1 MDLGRNFQHGWRRLR
16 SAPIFAGFSVI
27 TLALG
32 IGATTAVYSLIH
44 VTTGPPPGI
53 AGVERMVEVYHYPTG
68 SGPMMNLAWEDY
80 QDLRARQ
87 SVFESVTGWTWFR
100 ASILAGGQ
108 TETSTAEIVDGDYFR
123 TLGVRMQVGRALQP
137 QDDLPDAPAVAVI
150 SNSLWHRRFGG
161 AADVLGQTMK
171 ISGTTFEIV
180 GVADAEFRGLFN
192 GGLIASSLWVPMHIA
207 RRAFPE
213 LKDDFA
219 PNSRDHRWVF
229 VRARLAAGRTVSQ
242 AMGQVATIGKQLDA
256 AFPIGLGADP
266 RSRGPYVIARPWGV
280 RAMTSRPMGV
290 PAPLL
295 RLLVGTTIGAVVLVL
310 LVACTNLANLTLAR
324 NIRRRGEMGTRF
336 ALGASRGQL
345 VLESIIEPLIL
356 TIAGGVAGMGVA
368 RVLMKAMSTEM
379 AIPGGI
385 VLQVLPRLDPATLA
399 AGSCA
404 TLIALL
410 VAGVVPV
417 LQSTRVDLR
426 SVLAADGGGTVAR
439 WRGRRYLVA
448 MQVTVSVLLVAVAAL
463 YAGEVRRQSQ
473 INTGMDLE
481 RLALAQVDFGSQ
493 RYDEERARQVADNAV
508 RQMASRPGVAA
519 VSVASGLPAGLT
531 TTVGATLTPVDAS
544 GATNVAFVAAT
555 PGVFE
560 TLGVAI
566 LRGRAFDS
574 RDTRGRTPVVLL
586 SEIAARQ
593 LFPDT
598 EPIGR
603 DVVFTRRRFVGESAQ
618 PPVTMTVIGVAADT
632 DAMGVGQRTA
642 GVAYLPLD
650 QHYESRLVLAARV
663 NREPEAFAGQLRAAI
678 ASVDPNLAVAQI
690 GTGLSL
696 AGPDTTFPRIVSSSA
711 SLLGL
716 MALVLALAGLY
727 GVLSQVVAGR
737 TREIG
742 VRLALGAGAPA
753 IRRMVIAQGLSPVVI
768 GLVAGLGSF
777 GLIGRAAMQPF
788 FLGLVPATDLTLMI
802 LLPALFLGAG
812 LVACYWPA
820 RRASRI
826 DPNVALR
833 NL

>member
-1 MDLGRNFQHGWRRLR
+1 MYLSRNLQHGWRRLR
-16 SAPIFAGFSVI
+16 SAPVFAAFSVI

-44 VTTGPPPGI
+44 VMTGPPPGI
-53 AGVERMVEVYHYPTG
+53 AGVERVVEVYHYPTG
-68 SGPMMNLAWEDY
+68 SVPMTNLAWEDY

-87 SVFESVTGWTWFR
+87 AVFESVTGWTWFR
-100 ASILAGGQ
+100 ASILAKGQ
-108 TETSTAEIVDGDYFR
+108 TATSTAEIVDGDYFR

-150 SNSLWHRRFGG
+150 SNRLWHRRFGG
-161 AADVLGQTMK
+161 TADVVGQTMK

-180 GVADAEFRGLFN
+180 GVADAEFQGLFN
-192 GGLIASSLWVPMHIA
+192 GGLIASNLWVPMHTA

-213 LKDDFA
+213 LKDQFA

-229 VRARLAAGRTVSQ
+229 VRGRLAAGRTVTQ

-256 AFPIGLGADP
+256 AFPIGLDRDP
-266 RSRGPYVIARPWGV
+266 RFRSPYVIARPWGV
-280 RAMTSRPMGV
+280 RTMSSRIMGV
-290 PAPLL
+290 PAALM
-295 RLLVGTTIGAVVLVL
+295 RLVVGTTIGAVVLVL
-310 LVACTNLANLTLAR
+310 LVACTNLANLMLAR
-324 NIRRRGEMGTRF
+324 NIRRRGEMGTRL

-345 VLESIIEPLIL
+345 VLESIAEPLML
-356 TIAGGVAGMGVA
+356 TIAGGIAGMGVA
-368 RVLMKAMSTEM
+368 RVLMKVLSTEV
-379 AIPGGI
+379 AVNNGI
-385 VLQVLPRLDPATLA
+385 TLQVLPRLDPATLA

-439 WRGRRYLVA
+439 WRGRRYLIG
-448 MQVTVSVLLVAVAAL
+448 MQVTVSVLLVAVATL
-463 YAGEVRRQSQ
+463 YAGEVRRLSQ
-473 INTGMDLE
+473 IDTGMALE

-493 RYDEERARQVADNAV
+493 RYDEDRARQVAGNAV
-508 RQMASRPGVAA
+508 RQMATRPGVAA
-519 VSVASGLPAGLT
+519 VSISSGLPAGLT
-531 TTVGATLTPVDAS
+531 TTFGATLTPVDAPR
-544 GATNVAFVAAT
+544 GTEVAFVAGT
-555 PGVFE
+555 PGVFD
-560 TLGVAI
+560 TLGIGI
-566 LRGRAFDS
+566 LRGRAFDG
-574 RDTRGRTPVVLL
+574 RDTRGRAPVVLL
-586 SEIAARQ
+586 SEVAARQ
-593 LFPDT
+593 LFPAT

-603 DVVFTRRRFVGESAQ
+603 DVIFKRRRVVGESER

-632 DAMGVGQRTA
+632 DAMGVGQRA
-642 GVAYLPLD
+642 SGVAYLPLD
-650 QHYESRLVLAARV
+650 RHYESRLVLAARV
-663 NREPEAFAGQLRAAI
+663 DAEPEAFVGPLRAAI
-678 ASVDPNLAVAQI
+678 ASVDPDLALVQI
-690 GTGLSL
+690 GTGLAL
-696 AGPDTTFPRIVSSSA
+696 AGPNTTFPRIVSSSA

-716 MALVLALAGLY
+716 TALVLALAGLY

-768 GLVAGLGSF
+768 GLVAGLGL
-777 GLIGRAAMQPF
+777 GLIARAAMRPF
-788 FLGLVPATDLTLMI
+788 FVRLVPATDVTLMI

-812 LVACYWPA
+812 LVACYVPA